1 MLRVTKVL
9 AILVLVNIFLSITI
23 NFFNV
28 KTMAASTVKQQIS
41 SDIDGINGDKYPG
54 IETRIKSLQ
63 KKHPN
68 WNFKILYTGLKW
80 SDVINGETSKH
91 GTNVVSK
98 SIYGKE
104 WICPTCGDDTLYSGG
119 SWYCASD
126 DAVKYMMDAR
136 NSINDTDIFQFLE
149 LSYDSNAKYDKTA
162 VKNILKD
169 TFLDDGKLD
178 TYVNQIM
185 TSCKKYDVNPYYVA
199 AKIIQEQGTKGG
211 STFKMLGSTGNGI
224 FKVDEKN
231 NVLTV
236 LPETKIKNISGYLD
250 ESCKVTNSEGKEIKD
265 ETAEVKTG
273 YKVDNK
279 YSIAVLGDINGD
291 GEVRITD
298 YILIKNYILKKMS
311 LNKTQELAAD
321 VNEDGQVRITD
332 YILIKNH
339 ILKKYDISLKEDEY
353 YYNIFNIGATG
364 STTSKIVENALK
376 KAKENGWSTIEKCID
391 GGVEF
396 IADGYISIG
405 QDTMYFE
412 KFNVVNTT
420 KGYSYYTHQYAQ
432 DLLYAQNQG
441 TKLRSILLDID
452 AIDNSYT
459 FVIPVY
465 ESMPTVACARPISK

>member
-104 WICPTCGDDTLYSGG
+104 WICPTCGEDKLYSGG

-136 NSINDTDIFQFLE
+136 NSLNDTDIFQFLE
-149 LSYDSNAKYDKTA
+149 LSYDSKANYDKSA
-162 VKNILKD
+162 IKEILED

-211 STFKMLGSTGNGI
+211 STFKMLGSTGNGKYKI
-224 FKVDEKN
+224 DEEQKIITVAEGTKVKQLKQYLGDDVVVKDANKKKITNEN
-231 NVLTV
+231 
-236 LPETKIKNISGYLD
+236 TK
-250 ESCKVTNSEGKEIKD
+250 VA
-265 ETAEVKTG
+265 TA
-273 YKVDNK
+273 YYVDN
-279 YSIAVLGDINGD
+279 YRIAVLGDLNGD
-291 GEVRITD
+291 GQVKSAD
-298 YILIKNYILKKMS
+298 YMRVKNYILGRSKLSAHQM
-311 LNKTQELAAD
+311 LAAD
-321 VNEDGQVRITD
+321 VNEDGKIKSAD
-332 YILIKNH
+332 YMQIKND
-339 ILKKYDISLKEDEY
+339 ILGRSKIELDGETY

-364 STTSKIVENALK
+364 NTTSTIVENALER
-376 KAKENGWSTIEKCID
+376 AREEGWSSIEKCLD
-391 GGVEF
+391 GGIEF

-452 AIDNSYT
+452 AIDNAYT

-465 ESMPTVACARPISK
+465 ESMPTAACARPISK